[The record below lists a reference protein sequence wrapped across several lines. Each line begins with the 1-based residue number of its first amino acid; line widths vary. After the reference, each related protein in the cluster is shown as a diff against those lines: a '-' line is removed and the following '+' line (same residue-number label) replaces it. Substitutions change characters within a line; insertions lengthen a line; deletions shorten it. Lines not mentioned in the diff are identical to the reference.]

1 MFLQQIFHLTAL
13 HLLPQFHSST
23 YSYIH
28 EIYIFSFQH
37 SQNALTVL
45 ESMEPGD
52 KVLIPC
58 PKRKKNIR
66 FEGKQNEK
74 LVLRAEVLEASEFS
88 ITVRFLDYGAV
99 QEYNPD
105 TTDIYFPDQEFFD
118 DKTYPMFAIR
128 YGKMLFKGK

>member
-1 MFLQQIFHLTAL
+1 
-13 HLLPQFHSST
+13 
-23 YSYIH
+23 
-28 EIYIFSFQH
+28 
-37 SQNALTVL
+37 
-45 ESMEPGD
+45 MEPGD

-58 PKRKKNIR
+58 PKRKRNIR

-99 QEYNPD
+99 QEYNPAH
-105 TTDIYFPDQEFFD
+105 TEIYFPDQEFFD

-128 YGKMLFKGK
+128 YDKDCSEKKLTIFTPIFYVIKCLIFNQIFSGILPWHIFVEDRLYPYQ

>member
-1 MFLQQIFHLTAL
+1 MKNGNVPSTNISTHCTASVASQSL
-13 HLLPQFHSST
+13 
-23 YSYIH
+23 YIH

-52 KVLIPC
+52 KVLIP
-58 PKRKKNIR
+58 KRKRNIR
-66 FEGKQNEK
+66 FEGSEQNEK

-88 ITVRFLDYGAV
+88 ITVRFLDYGSV
-99 QEYNPD
+99 QEYSLLG
-105 TTDIYFPDQEFFD
+105 TDIYFPDQEFFD

-128 YGKMLFKGK
+128 YDKMLF

>member
-1 MFLQQIFHLTAL
+1 MKNGNVPSTNISTHCTASVAS
-13 HLLPQFHSST
+13 Q
-23 YSYIH
+23 SYIH

-52 KVLIPC
+52 KVLIP
-58 PKRKKNIR
+58 KRKRNIR
-66 FEGKQNEK
+66 FEGSEQNEK

-88 ITVRFLDYGAV
+88 ITVRFLDYGSV
-99 QEYNPD
+99 QEYSLLG
-105 TTDIYFPDQEFFD
+105 TDIYFPDQEFFD

-128 YGKMLFKGK
+128 YYKMVFKGT

>member
-1 MFLQQIFHLTAL
+1 
-13 HLLPQFHSST
+13 
-23 YSYIH
+23 
-28 EIYIFSFQH
+28 
-37 SQNALTVL
+37 
-45 ESMEPGD
+45 MEPGD

-58 PKRKKNIR
+58 PKRKRNIR

-99 QEYNPD
+99 QEYNPAH
-105 TTDIYFPDQEFFD
+105 TEIYFPDQEFFD

-128 YGKMLFKGK
+128 YDKDCSEKKLTIFTPIFYIIKKFDIQQDLLRDFTFAFFVEDHLYP

>member
-1 MFLQQIFHLTAL
+1 
-13 HLLPQFHSST
+13 
-23 YSYIH
+23 
-28 EIYIFSFQH
+28 
-37 SQNALTVL
+37 
-45 ESMEPGD
+45 MEPGD

-58 PKRKKNIR
+58 PKRKRNIR

-99 QEYNPD
+99 QEYNPAH
-105 TTDIYFPDQEFFD
+105 TEIYFPDQEFFD

>member
-1 MFLQQIFHLTAL
+1 
-13 HLLPQFHSST
+13 
-23 YSYIH
+23 
-28 EIYIFSFQH
+28 
-37 SQNALTVL
+37 
-45 ESMEPGD
+45 MEPGD

-58 PKRKKNIR
+58 PKRKRNIR

-99 QEYNPD
+99 QEYNPAH
-105 TTDIYFPDQEFFD
+105 TEIYFPDQEFFD

-128 YGKMLFKGK
+128 YMIKCFLKVNKFETIISFSLSNTQFYKSRISISPI

>member
-1 MFLQQIFHLTAL
+1 
-13 HLLPQFHSST
+13 
-23 YSYIH
+23 
-28 EIYIFSFQH
+28 
-37 SQNALTVL
+37 
-45 ESMEPGD
+45 MEPGD

-58 PKRKKNIR
+58 PKRKRNIR

-99 QEYNPD
+99 QEYNPAH
-105 TTDIYFPDQEFFD
+105 TEIYFPDQEFFD

-128 YGKMLFKGK
+128 YDKDCLEKKFDIFHPNILYNKKV